1 MSLPGSGTQLL
12 VSERFVSLQ
21 GEGASAGAPAAFLRL
36 GNCNLSCVYCDTP
49 YTWDTT
55 RYDLKEELVPLD
67 VAEVAAWVIDHAP
80 GRLIVTG
87 GEPLLQH
94 KLLSQL
100 LLAVDQ
106 PLAARGARRLIV
118 EVETNATVL
127 PSAALLARIDQW
139 NVSPKLGTSGEPAE
153 RRIKPAVLEA
163 FSGLG
168 HAYFKFVV
176 TSDPDVAEVNQ
187 LIERFGLTR
196 ERVMFMP
203 EATGPEQLRLR
214 APQVAAWALSE
225 RVRYSGRLHLEL
237 YGGRRGT

>member
-1 MSLPGSGTQLL
+1 MSLPGSGAQLL

-21 GEGASAGAPAAFLRL
+21 GEGASVGAPAAFLRL

-55 RYDLKEELVPLD
+55 RYDLHEELVPLEL
-67 VAEVAAWVIDHAP
+67 AEVATWIIEHAP

-100 LLAVDQ
+100 LHQVDQ
-106 PLAARGARRLIV
+106 QLLAQGSARLIV

-127 PSAALLARIDQW
+127 PSETLLARIDQW
-139 NVSPKLGTSGEPAE
+139 NVSPKLGASGEPLE
-153 RRIKPAVLEA
+153 RRIKPLVLEA
-163 FSGLG
+163 FSRLS

-176 TSDPDVAEVNQ
+176 TSEQDVAEVTQ
-187 LIERFGLTR
+187 LMERFGLAR

-214 APQVAAWALSE
+214 APHVAAWALSA